1 MAPRALRRR
10 AQHLYSLYINM
21 IKADTDV
28 TTFRIAITSRMVS
41 EEKKSPHIIMHVSLK

>member
-10 AQHLYSLYINM
+10 AQHLYSLYI
-21 IKADTDV
+21 KADRPTDV
-28 TTFRIAITSRMVS
+28 TTSRIAITSRMVS